1 MEDPG
6 QYFSPVSD
14 FAGGSQSRP
23 DEQYSE
29 ILKLPPQGSRYT
41 KKKSAYILKIRS
53 RIRDTHSRNQLTKS
67 HIFLFRRDFPS
78 PK

>member
-1 MEDPG
+1 VEDPG

-41 KKKSAYILKIRS
+41 KKS
-53 RIRDTHSRNQLTKS
+53 QL
-67 HIFLFRRDFPS
+67 IFS
-78 PK
+78 K